1 MMKIFQI
8 TTKTSTRRKPS
19 WKKLSTLSFKN
30 FTNNMVELKEE
41 MMKTGMMKIFQITT
55 NCKIFGND
63 LRKRKAP
70 SEKRVLLLE
79 DGLPLRAGF
88 LYSLH
93 LFKRTYTHTLTLL
106 PIATKNLI
114 FTPHTSVVLFGI
126 IFSISG

>member
-93 LFKRTYTHTLTLL
+93 LFKRTYTLL
-106 PIATKNLI
+106 LFSPSQQKISSLHR
-114 FTPHTSVVLFGI
+114 TPQLFQLGL
-126 IFSISG
+126 FSQIS

>member
-79 DGLPLRAGF
+79 DGFPLRAGF

-93 LFKRTYTHTLTLL
+93 LFKRTYTHSYSS
-106 PIATKNLI
+106 
-114 FTPHTSVVLFGI
+114 PHRNKKSHLYTAHQLFYLGL
-126 IFSISG
+126 FSQIS